1 MENNLEK
8 TRIDLIQRRGQNENK
23 LKQLD
28 DEILRL
34 LQETKGSLVDDEG
47 LIKTL

>member
-8 TRIDLIQRRGQNENK
+8 TRIELIQKRGQNESK

-34 LQETKGSLVDDEG
+34 L
-47 LIKTL
+47 

>member
-8 TRIDLIQRRGQNENK
+8 TRIELVQKRGQNENK
-23 LKQLD
+23 LKALD

-34 LQETKGSLVDDEG
+34 L
-47 LIKTL
+47 